1 VPKLRHVHFHPNL
14 NCETTMPTHTP
25 WTLRAWPPLLWQ
37 ACRQTELAFEH
48 LGTLVTSPDDR
59 TGQTMWG
66 SRGRDGEA
74 GVAWDWVQ
82 LPRGAVAMADP
93 MSVVTNLRLVGDA
106 GEVLTAQQAARF
118 LNEIVHAL
126 PWQREVQRALR
137 AA

>member
-1 VPKLRHVHFHPNL
+1 MH
-14 NCETTMPTHTP
+14 THTS
-25 WTLRAWPPLLWQ
+25 WTLRAWPPILWQ
-37 ACRQTELAFEH
+37 ARRQTELAFEH
-48 LGTLVTSPDDR
+48 LSTLVTSPDER

-66 SRGRDGEA
+66 SRGSDGSEA
-74 GVAWDWVQ
+74 GVAWDWVE

-118 LNEIVHAL
+118 LNEIVHGL
-126 PWQREVQRALR
+126 PWQCEVQRALR